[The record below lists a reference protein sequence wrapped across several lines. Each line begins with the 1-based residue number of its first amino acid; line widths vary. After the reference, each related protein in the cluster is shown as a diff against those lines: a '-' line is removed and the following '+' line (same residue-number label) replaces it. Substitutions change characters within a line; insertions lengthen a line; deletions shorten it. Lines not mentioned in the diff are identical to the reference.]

1 MHRNRRNIS
10 DGLHIPDLTE
20 QLFFRENAVRILR
33 KEGQQI
39 ELFRCKL
46 LLLSVHP
53 HAACRLVN
61 LDAADLHNIILF
73 LAVSDQ
79 TVVPCQMRFHARN
92 QLTRRKWLRHI
103 IIRTKAEVKDG
114 KVLGVTLENVPA
126 FLYKPNQKVVIDG
139 KEITFDISFGG
150 SFFALVDTDKLGLV
164 DEINEKTVPYL
175 TQLGMKLL
183 HTINKEIKVQHP
195 RLDITSVDL
204 IEFYGHNVSPDAN
217 KRNVVIF
224 GEGSADRSPCGT
236 GTSAKLGTLYAK
248 GELKVG
254 EPFIYESFMG
264 TKFKGVIEKEVDE
277 CGYKAVIPLITGTAY
292 LTGEATYA
300 IDPIDPLKYGFIVG

>member
-53 HAACRLVN
+53 HTACRLVN

-92 QLTRRKWLRHI
+92 QLTWGKRLCHI
-103 IIRTKAEVKDG
+103 VIRTKA
-114 KVLGVTLENVPA
+114 
-126 FLYKPNQKVVIDG
+126 Q
-139 KEITFDISFGG
+139 
-150 SFFALVDTDKLGLV
+150 
-164 DEINEKTVPYL
+164 
-175 TQLGMKLL
+175 
-183 HTINKEIKVQHP
+183 
-195 RLDITSVDL
+195 
-204 IEFYGHNVSPDAN
+204 
-217 KRNVVIF
+217 
-224 GEGSADRSPCGT
+224 SADFINIILLCRNHDNRNILLFTHFAADLKAIHLRQHQIQDQQIKILLDRPYKTGVSLVFNLHLKARKLQIIFLQICNGFLILNNQYFTHET
-236 GTSAKLGTLYAK
+236 GTS
-248 GELKVG
+248 
-254 EPFIYESFMG
+254 
-264 TKFKGVIEKEVDE
+264 
-277 CGYKAVIPLITGTAY
+277 
-292 LTGEATYA
+292 
-300 IDPIDPLKYGFIVG
+300 

>member
-10 DGLHIPDLTE
+10 DGLHIPDLTK
-20 QLFFRENAVRILR
+20 QLFFRENTVRILR

-103 IIRTKAEVKDG
+103 IIRTKTE
-114 KVLGVTLENVPA
+114 
-126 FLYKPNQKVVIDG
+126 
-139 KEITFDISFGG
+139 
-150 SFFALVDTDKLGLV
+150 
-164 DEINEKTVPYL
+164 
-175 TQLGMKLL
+175 
-183 HTINKEIKVQHP
+183 
-195 RLDITSVDL
+195 
-204 IEFYGHNVSPDAN
+204 
-217 KRNVVIF
+217 
-224 GEGSADRSPCGT
+224 SADFVDIILLCRNHDNRNIFLLTHLTADLKSIHLRQHQIQDQQIEILLDRPHKTGVSLVFNLHLKARKLEIIFLQICNGFLILNNQYFTHET
-236 GTSAKLGTLYAK
+236 GTS
-248 GELKVG
+248 
-254 EPFIYESFMG
+254 
-264 TKFKGVIEKEVDE
+264 
-277 CGYKAVIPLITGTAY
+277 
-292 LTGEATYA
+292 
-300 IDPIDPLKYGFIVG
+300 

>member
-53 HAACRLVN
+53 HTACRLVN

-103 IIRTKAEVKDG
+103 IIRTKAE
-114 KVLGVTLENVPA
+114 
-126 FLYKPNQKVVIDG
+126 
-139 KEITFDISFGG
+139 
-150 SFFALVDTDKLGLV
+150 
-164 DEINEKTVPYL
+164 
-175 TQLGMKLL
+175 
-183 HTINKEIKVQHP
+183 
-195 RLDITSVDL
+195 
-204 IEFYGHNVSPDAN
+204 
-217 KRNVVIF
+217 
-224 GEGSADRSPCGT
+224 SADFVDIILLCRNHDNRNIFLLTHLTADLKAIHLRQHQIQDQQIKILLDRPYKTGVSLVFNLHLKARKLQIIFLQICNGFLILNNQYFTHET
-236 GTSAKLGTLYAK
+236 GTS
-248 GELKVG
+248 
-254 EPFIYESFMG
+254 
-264 TKFKGVIEKEVDE
+264 
-277 CGYKAVIPLITGTAY
+277 
-292 LTGEATYA
+292 
-300 IDPIDPLKYGFIVG
+300 

>member
-53 HAACRLVN
+53 HASCRLVN

-103 IIRTKAEVKDG
+103 IIRTKTE
-114 KVLGVTLENVPA
+114 
-126 FLYKPNQKVVIDG
+126 
-139 KEITFDISFGG
+139 
-150 SFFALVDTDKLGLV
+150 
-164 DEINEKTVPYL
+164 
-175 TQLGMKLL
+175 
-183 HTINKEIKVQHP
+183 
-195 RLDITSVDL
+195 
-204 IEFYGHNVSPDAN
+204 
-217 KRNVVIF
+217 
-224 GEGSADRSPCGT
+224 SADFVDIILLCRNHDNRNIFLLTHLTADLKAIHLRQHQIQDQQIEILLDRPHKTGVSLVFNLHLKARKLEIIFLQICNGFLILNNQYFTHET
-236 GTSAKLGTLYAK
+236 GTS
-248 GELKVG
+248 
-254 EPFIYESFMG
+254 
-264 TKFKGVIEKEVDE
+264 
-277 CGYKAVIPLITGTAY
+277 
-292 LTGEATYA
+292 
-300 IDPIDPLKYGFIVG
+300 

>member
-10 DGLHIPDLTE
+10 DRLHIPDLTE

-92 QLTRRKWLRHI
+92 QLTRGKRFRHI
-103 IIRTKAEVKDG
+103 VIRTKAQSADFVDIILLCRNHDNRNILLLAHLTADLKAIHLRQHQIQNQQIKILFDRPH
-114 KVLGVTLENVPA
+114 KTGVPLVFNLHFKA
-126 FLYKPNQKVVIDG
+126 RKLQIILLQIRNGFLILNNQ
-139 KEITFDISFGG
+139 
-150 SFFALVDTDKLGLV
+150 
-164 DEINEKTVPYL
+164 YL
-175 TQLGMKLL
+175 T
-183 HTINKEIKVQHP
+183 HE
-195 RLDITSVDL
+195 
-204 IEFYGHNVSPDAN
+204 
-217 KRNVVIF
+217 
-224 GEGSADRSPCGT
+224 T
-236 GTSAKLGTLYAK
+236 GTSWYFLN
-248 GELKVG
+248 
-254 EPFIYESFMG
+254 
-264 TKFKGVIEKEVDE
+264 TKYIVVPTPSLLVAHTFPPWSSRIFFTMERPM
-277 CGYKAVIPLITGTAY
+277 PL
-292 LTGEATYA
+292 
-300 IDPIDPLKYGFIVG
+300 PPLVLLRDASVR